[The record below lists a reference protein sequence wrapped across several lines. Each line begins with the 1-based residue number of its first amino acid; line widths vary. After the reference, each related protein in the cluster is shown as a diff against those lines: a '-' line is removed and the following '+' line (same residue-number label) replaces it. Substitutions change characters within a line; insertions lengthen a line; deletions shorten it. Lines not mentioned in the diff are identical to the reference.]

1 MLAEMGFKVSDNFN
15 LANES
20 DYKYIRNKLNQYKN
34 NMIGA
39 AAAEISTV
47 NHSNPV
53 VKERYDKADN
63 TRAALVQDKDAL
75 INLNNSTAAGS
86 SLEEAI
92 ISERA
97 NQKVMEKAQNEGLD
111 AIRKEID
118 NYEKP
123 LCAAY

>member
-1 MLAEMGFKVSDNFN
+1 MTKRTTPGRRWFRTK
-15 LANES
+15 
-20 DYKYIRNKLNQYKN
+20 
-34 NMIGA
+34 
-39 AAAEISTV
+39 T
-47 NHSNPV
+47 
-53 VKERYDKADN
+53 
-63 TRAALVQDKDAL
+63 L

-111 AIRKEID
+111 AIRKETD